1 MVIDEAVTP
10 LVARFGEEVGA
21 EIVAGA
27 EFTKQAFASAGE
39 HMLGVSQAFAAA
51 ASATYGPPSYP
62 RERLGRPLTPLSD
75 LADLAGACVQVGAL
89 GQLNDA
95 RDLAAFPPGTIGR
108 VVT

>member
-10 LVARFGEEVGA
+10 LVARFGQEVGA

-27 EFTKQAFASAGE
+27 EFTKAAFARADE
-39 HMLGVSQAFAAA
+39 HLLGVSRAFAAA
-51 ASATYGPPSYP
+51 DGATFGPPSCA
-62 RERLGRPLTPLSD
+62 RERLGRPLTPGSD
-75 LADLAGACVQVGAL
+75 LAGLVGARIQVGAL